1 MVAASA
7 TLVFVGGAGAIFG
20 PTLAAV
26 FMSVIGSNGFFWW
39 LGSVHA
45 VIGVFAIYRM
55 SKTSA
60 TPVEKQTHYAPV
72 PSRAS
77 PVSAYLTQSM
87 VRDEMDRDLARFGRS
102 RR

>member
-7 TLVFVGGAGAIFG
+7 TLVFVVGAGAIFG

-39 LGSVHA
+39 LGSIHA
-45 VIGVFAIYRM
+45 GIGVFAIYRM
-55 SKTSA
+55 TKSDA
-60 TPVEKQTHYAPV
+60 TPVEEQTHYAPV

-77 PVSAYLTQSM
+77 PVAAYLTHSM
-87 VRDEMDRDLARFGRS
+87 VRDEMDRDLARLGRS